1 MFVAYHDTI
10 KKWGRVGGQNFV
22 MHKSRKLL
30 VGLASLTLIDIAI
43 EEASGAPVNAPLSAP
58 AAVYNWSGFYAAVT
72 PDIGGPDRAFPDLN
86 SPTFLHPLR
95 ATRAI
100 A

>member
-1 MFVAYHDTI
+1 
-10 KKWGRVGGQNFV
+10 

-58 AAVYNWSGFYAAVT
+58 AAVYNWSGCCA
-72 PDIGGPDRAFPDLN
+72 GGHAGYRWTGFELFR
-86 SPTFLHPLR
+86 T
-95 ATRAI
+95 
-100 A
+100 